1 MSVARTGTSL
11 AAVARGLLFI
21 RLRAMGSRGSVLQ
34 LVAVCAAL
42 FGLGMLA
49 VGRGDVYA
57 FWKLA
62 VPLFMNGF
70 LPLFCLAKG
79 GEAVR
84 GSLKDGT
91 IEYLWTRPVRRGQ
104 LYLGFYVGSL
114 VSTLAFVIACLCGLT
129 LVALV
134 RGIDVGMVGIA
145 VMWLEAFVAAAA
157 FTAISMALAAFSSKF
172 VALGV
177 FYFLAVELGIGNL
190 PTKVSS
196 VSIGAQA
203 REAMRPMREIWA
215 GAAAEMQIFGPAFS
229 ILMIGLIALAMGA
242 AIFVLSGYVVGDDK
256 DA

>member
-1 MSVARTGTSL
+1 MSVSRTGTGL
-11 AAVARGLLFI
+11 VAVARGLLFI
-21 RLRAMGSRGSVLQ
+21 RLRSLGSLGTALQ
-34 LVAVCAAL
+34 LLAVFAAL
-42 FGLGMLA
+42 FGLGLLS
-49 VGRGDVYA
+49 VGRDDVYG

-62 VPLFMNGF
+62 VTLFMNGF

-104 LYLGFYVGSL
+104 LYFGFFLGSL
-114 VSTLAFVIACLCGLT
+114 VSTLAFVVACLCGLT

-134 RGIDVGMVGIA
+134 RGIDLGIVGIA

-157 FTAISMALAAFSSKF
+157 FTAISMALAAYSSKF

-177 FYFLAVELGIGNL
+177 FYFLVVELGIGNL

-215 GAAAEMQIFGPAFS
+215 GAAVEMQVFGPAFS
-229 ILMIGLIALAMGA
+229 ILSIGLIALVIGA
-242 AIFVLSGYVVGDDK
+242 GVFVLSGYVVGDDK
-256 DA
+256 DG